1 MTGGVLAQLVA
12 VLMKAAARLRGRPV
26 GPVRAPLTDPSVPD
40 PSVPDLADLR
50 APVTAGL
57 DPAGAAAPAT
67 PRW

>member
-1 MTGGVLAQLVA
+1 MTGGALAQLVA
-12 VLMKAAARLRGRPV
+12 VLMKGAARLRGRSV

-40 PSVPDLADLR
+40 LAALR

-57 DPAGAAAPAT
+57 DPAGAAAPTT